1 MHRGRSL
8 LALITILSGVVAP
21 KPTDVFELE
30 LDEAWTALDPT
41 AILEQGPIDPFDPL
55 SVEYPEPRLAELD
68 PLPVWASWYS
78 VPRVYAVTEGV
89 PLLDMKGAPLGPM
102 LQARDFCRAAIEGT
116 VQVVRR
122 RGGRR
127 LYAFAGLGEEHQTDC
142 STLYKSQ
149 PAAGRARFRR
159 VRRAST
165 MVGHH
170 TTVVP
175 YRTLAVDPSFIP
187 LGSVVYIPAAR
198 GTVVALEDGTS
209 RLHDG
214 YFYAL
219 DTGGG
224 IEGNHIDVFLGIAAQ
239 NPFIFV
245 KTDPKETVEAYVVSE
260 PELEDA
266 FAFAHGTFSLRAG
279 E

>member
-1 MHRGRSL
+1 MHRGPIVV
-8 LALITILSGVVAP
+8 ALITIVTGVVAP
-21 KPTDVFELE
+21 TPTDVFELE
-30 LDEAWTALDPT
+30 AWTTLDPT
-41 AILEQGPIDPFDPL
+41 AVLEAGPIDPFDPL
-55 SVEYPEPRLAELD
+55 SVEFPEPRLTDLD

-78 VPRVYAVTEGV
+78 VPRVHEVTEGV
-89 PLLDMKGAPLGPM
+89 PLLDLRGAPLGPM
-102 LQARDFCRAAIEGT
+102 LDARDFCRAAIEGT
-116 VQVVRR
+116 AQIVRR

-127 LYAFAGLGEEHQTDC
+127 LYAFAGLGDEPQTDC
-142 STLYKSQ
+142 TPFYKSH

-159 VRRAST
+159 VLRAST

-175 YRTLAVDPSFIP
+175 YRTLAVDPSVIP
-187 LGSVVYIPAAR
+187 LGTVVYIPAAR
-198 GTVVALEDGTS
+198 GTVVTLEDGTS
-209 RLHDG
+209 RIHDG

-224 IEGNHIDVFLGIAAQ
+224 IEGNQIDVFLGVDAE

-245 KTDPKETVEAYVVSE
+245 KTDPRQTVDAYLVPE

-266 FAFAHGTFSLRAG
+266 FAFAHGTFSLKAA